1 MLNKKLLNEILA
13 KYDVK
18 IKKYDHFILAMSH
31 SSYANEH
38 NVSSN
43 ERIEFLGDAVLGML
57 VARYIYEN
65 FPFLPEGKMSK
76 LRATY
81 VCENANAKYAKELQI
96 DKLLLLG
103 RGEELS
109 GGRQKDA
116 IINDAFESF
125 LGALYLTN
133 GLDDVKKVLEKLVFP
148 HIKANDQI
156 EFIDYKSLLQEYVQS
171 ETRASLVYKRIYQP
185 LLFRLS
191 LKALFLVREKADLK
205 KKHRKQPLKMLCRKL
220 RKNRFFLQ
228 KYTKNDEKTCKRINN
243 VL

>member
-1 MLNKKLLNEILA
+1 
-13 KYDVK
+13 
-18 IKKYDHFILAMSH
+18 MSH

-81 VCENANAKYAKELQI
+81 VCENANAKYAKDLQI

-133 GLDDVKKVLEKLVFP
+133 GLDDVK
-148 HIKANDQI
+148 
-156 EFIDYKSLLQEYVQS
+156 
-171 ETRASLVYKRIYQP
+171 
-185 LLFRLS
+185 
-191 LKALFLVREKADLK
+191 
-205 KKHRKQPLKMLCRKL
+205 
-220 RKNRFFLQ
+220 RF
-228 KYTKNDEKTCKRINN
+228 
-243 VL
+243 

>member
-1 MLNKKLLNEILA
+1 MLNKKLLNELLA

-171 ETRASLVYKRIYQP
+171 ETRASLVYKDIKKEGTANLPTFTISVILEGIVLGTGKGRSKKEASQAAAKDA
-185 LLFRLS
+185 LS
-191 LKALFLVREKADLK
+191 KVAK
-205 KKHRKQPLKMLCRKL
+205 K
-220 RKNRFFLQ
+220 
-228 KYTKNDEKTCKRINN
+228 
-243 VL
+243 